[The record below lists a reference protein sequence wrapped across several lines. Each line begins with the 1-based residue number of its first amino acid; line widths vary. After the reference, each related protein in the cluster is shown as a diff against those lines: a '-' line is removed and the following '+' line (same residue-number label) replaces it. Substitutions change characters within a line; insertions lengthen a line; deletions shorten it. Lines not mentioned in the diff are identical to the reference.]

1 MRHTLLVLAPLAAVL
16 LAGCA
21 ARESVVIL
29 PAADGHVGGVVV
41 QSGGRTVVLDKAY
54 AADNPGD
61 SQAGMA
67 SPDQVNRDFAD
78 VLAARPIP
86 PGDHRLYFKNDSDE
100 MTDDS
105 KSEFNDKVFAD
116 VDGRKAA
123 EIVIIGHTDN
133 TGGLEYNDGLS
144 RDRAEAIKKLLL
156 QSQRD
161 QDKLSH
167 ISISTAGRGQRDDK
181 DPPNTANPR
190 ERYVEIIVQ

>member
-1 MRHTLLVLAPLAAVL
+1 MRRSLSLLAPFAAVW

-21 ARESVVIL
+21 AKESVVIL

-41 QSGGRTVVLDKAY
+41 QSNGKTVLLDHAY
-54 AADNPGD
+54 AAVNPGD
-61 SQAGMA
+61 GRA
-67 SPDQVNRDFAD
+67 SDAKPEDVNQNFAD

-86 PGDHRLYFKNDSDE
+86 PGDHKLFFKNDSDE

-105 KSEFNDKVFAD
+105 KTEFTDKVFAD

-133 TGGLEYNDGLS
+133 TGGLEYNDDLS
-144 RDRAEAIKKLLL
+144 RNRAEAIKKLLL
-156 QSQRD
+156 EGQRD
-161 QDKLSH
+161 QDKLARM
-167 ISISTAGRGQRDDK
+167 SITTAGRGQRDDR
-181 DPPNTANPR
+181 DAPNTPNPN

>member
-1 MRHTLLVLAPLAAVL
+1 MRRSLFAPLAAML
-16 LAGCA
+16 LSACA
-21 ARESVVIL
+21 AKETVVVL

-41 QSGGRTVVLDKAY
+41 ESGGKTVLLDKPY
-54 AADNPGD
+54 ASAHPGD
-61 SQAGMA
+61 AQAGEA
-67 SPDQVNRDFAD
+67 RPEEVSQNFAD

-86 PGDHRLYFKNDSDE
+86 PGDHKLYFKNDSDE

-105 KSEFNDKVFAD
+105 KTEFNDRVFAD
-116 VDGRKAA
+116 VDRRGVA

-161 QDKLSH
+161 QEKLAH
-167 ISISTAGRGQRDDK
+167 MSIAIAGRGQRDDM
-181 DPPNTANPR
+181 DPPNTSNPN

>member
-1 MRHTLLVLAPLAAVL
+1 MRRSFPLLVLLAAVW
-16 LAGCA
+16 LAACA
-21 ARESVVIL
+21 AKETVVIL

-41 QSGGRTVVLDKAY
+41 QSNGKTVLLDHAY

-61 SQAGMA
+61 GRA
-67 SPDQVNRDFAD
+67 SDAKPEEVNQNFAE

-86 PGDHRLYFKNDSDE
+86 PGDHKLFFKNDSDE

-105 KSEFNDKVFAD
+105 RTEFNDKVFAD

-123 EIVIIGHTDN
+123 EIIVIGHTDN
-133 TGGLEYNDGLS
+133 TGGLEHNDGLS
-144 RDRAEAIKKLLL
+144 RNRAETIKKLLL

-161 QDKLSH
+161 QDKLAH
-167 ISISTAGRGQRDDK
+167 MSITTAGRGQRDDR
-181 DPPNTANPR
+181 DAPNTPNAN

>member
-1 MRHTLLVLAPLAAVL
+1 MRQSLFLLAPLAAVL

-21 ARESVVIL
+21 TREEVVIL

-41 QSGGRTVVLDKAY
+41 QSGGKTVVLDHAY
-54 AADNPGD
+54 AADSPGD
-61 SQAGMA
+61 SQAGNA
-67 SPDQVNRDFAD
+67 SPDQVQKDFSD

-86 PGDHRLYFKNDSDE
+86 PGDHKLFFKNASDE

-105 KSEFNDKVFAD
+105 RIEFNDRVFAD

-156 QSQRD
+156 LSQRD
-161 QDKLSH
+161 QDKLAH
-167 ISISTAGRGQRDDK
+167 MSIITAGRGQRDDK
-181 DPPNTANPR
+181 DAPNTSNPN